1 MYSWTDYQLAMNKIN
16 NSLLEKNSRSNKA
29 WVRFPINEIPL
40 SDYRLGQLLNQ
51 IQANGYGRKRFLP
64 NGYLWSNNG
73 LVSYKYYL
81 NRLGHSNNKKKKWES
96 YASQIGA
103 VYVLANKWILI
114 TPDKFPTNDIM
125 VYWFDKDNKINGLN
139 VGGIINE
146 FFNSQSATSDE
157 SQYWS
162 GGLNPET
169 YNKGYSLAPHKDDDG
184 SEQYFWHP
192 NKEGYVNMRDIK
204 ALTEAVYNRGK
215 TVEPVDSKEALK
227 ESWQIKFSGGQTLY
241 EDRWKKKA
249 EFIHGGYRFA
259 LPVIEPPRTEFIINY
274 TNQITTLLKT

>member
-1 MYSWTDYQLAMNKIN
+1 
-16 NSLLEKNSRSNKA
+16 
-29 WVRFPINEIPL
+29 
-40 SDYRLGQLLNQ
+40 
-51 IQANGYGRKRFLP
+51 
-64 NGYLWSNNG
+64 
-73 LVSYKYYL
+73 
-81 NRLGHSNNKKKKWES
+81 
-96 YASQIGA
+96 
-103 VYVLANKWILI
+103 
-114 TPDKFPTNDIM
+114 M

-192 NKEGYVNMRDIK
+192 EKEGYVNMRDIK
-204 ALTEAVYNRGK
+204 ALTEAVYNRGQL
-215 TVEPVDSKEALK
+215 VEPVDSKEALK
-227 ESWQIKFSGGQTLY
+227 EIWQMKFSDGTTLY
-241 EDRWKKKA
+241 EDRWKKRA

-259 LPVIEPPRTEFIINY
+259 LPVIEPPRIEFIINY
-274 TNQITTLLKT
+274 TNQITSLLKT

>member
-51 IQANGYGRKRFLP
+51 IQANGYGKKRFLP
-64 NGYLWSNNG
+64 TGYMWSNNG

-114 TPDKFPTNDIM
+114 TPNKFPTNDIM

-192 NKEGYVNMRDIK
+192 EKEGYVNMRDIK
-204 ALTEAVYNRGK
+204 ALTEAVYNRGQL
-215 TVEPVDSKEALK
+215 VEPVDSKEALK
-227 ESWQIKFSGGQTLY
+227 EIWQMKFSDGT
-241 EDRWKKKA
+241 
-249 EFIHGGYRFA
+249 
-259 LPVIEPPRTEFIINY
+259 PVIEPPRIEFIINY
-274 TNQITTLLKT
+274 TNQITSLLKT